1 MLKSDPT
8 ALMMDV
14 ACLVSSN
21 MQVVAKDAMAMEMVL
36 HCRVSTAT
44 ACLHIY
50 IYICII

>member
-14 ACLVSSN
+14 TCLVSSN

-36 HCRVSTAT
+36 HCRESVLPLRVS
-44 ACLHIY
+44 IY